1 MEPVVLVTLI
11 GAGLAVVVIAFYLIS
26 IARALMHV
34 SSELNLV
41 LPSVARLPERVAPAE
56 GVLDSINTD
65 LTETQ
70 DLLEGLLAKKLGR

>member
-26 IARALMHV
+26 IARALMRV

>member
-11 GAGLAVVVIAFYLIS
+11 GVSLAVLVIAFYLIS
-26 IARALMHV
+26 IARALRRV

-41 LPSVARLPERVAPAE
+41 LSSVARLPERVAPAE

-65 LTETQ
+65 LAQTQ
-70 DLLEGLLAKKLGR
+70 DALEGLLAKKR